1 LKYSND
7 STLGVARQ
15 QYFAR
20 SGFDE
25 RGYADKWVQL
35 KAGPISFYFP
45 NTQARV
51 RAVKLH
57 DLHHVLT
64 EYDTN
69 WRGEAE
75 IGAWEIASGCGRYL
89 AAWALNLGAFGLGLA
104 LAPRRVYRAF
114 LRGRQTGNLYSGE
127 FAEWL
132 LSKRVGEIRSEL
144 RLDRS
149 PAEPS
154 WRDRTA
160 FTCWAVVAAVTFAG
174 PCLLALALAALGIRG
189 WAA

>member
-1 LKYSND
+1 MKYSND
-7 STLGVARQ
+7 STLGGARQ

-114 LRGRQTGNLYSGE
+114 LRGRQTGNLYFGE
-127 FAEWL
+127 FAECFF
-132 LSKRVGEIRSEL
+132 
-144 RLDRS
+144 
-149 PAEPS
+149 PS
-154 WRDRTA
+154 
-160 FTCWAVVAAVTFAG
+160 
-174 PCLLALALAALGIRG
+174 G
-189 WAA
+189 WARSGASCGWTDLRRSRHGATFLSRSA